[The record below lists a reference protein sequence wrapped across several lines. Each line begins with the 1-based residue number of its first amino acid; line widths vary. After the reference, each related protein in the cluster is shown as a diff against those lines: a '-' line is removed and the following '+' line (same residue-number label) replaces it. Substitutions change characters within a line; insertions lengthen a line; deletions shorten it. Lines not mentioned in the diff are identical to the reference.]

1 MRTFTIP
8 GRPEQ
13 QGSKR
18 LIGKHMIEANGRLAD
33 WRATAVQAM
42 HDPDA
47 DPYAGPVKVAATF
60 IYARPGSHYGT
71 GRNSDTLKPS
81 APVFKDSAPDLDK
94 LQRAVGDALEAAGI
108 IVNDSRIVA
117 WDTSK
122 IYGPMAATSITVEEV
137 AR

>member
-33 WRATAVQAM
+33 WRATAVHVM
-42 HDPDA
+42 RDPGA
-47 DPYAGPVKVAATF
+47 DPYTGPVKVAVLF

-71 GRNSDTLKPS
+71 GRNSDVLKPA
-81 APVFKDSAPDLDK
+81 APFFKESAPDLDK
-94 LQRAVGDALEAAGI
+94 LQRAVGDALEAAGV

-117 WDTSK
+117 WDASK
-122 IYGPMAATSITVEEV
+122 VYGPMAATKITVEEV